1 MARRPHL
8 TLKRLDGE
16 LERRKRPG
24 FGGGPP
30 RDHQAHGS
38 QLRQQLAEIVQ
49 RTSQRNAEDVNAP
62 PDPTVILRINTV
74 EGGYLAEDALE
85 GSGLQI
91 LEQRGNQATIV
102 ISKDPQLTVLRQRT
116 DQYAGPIPVGQKG
129 ARHAGLFGVVDSF
142 DELEPNDRIGTALSR
157 HGFAAVEAID
167 ADTEFLVDVE
177 LWDIDD
183 RLVRELHINRIE
195 RTARNYGGE
204 LLSQY
209 RGAGLFVARL
219 RTSGLGLRELLT
231 MNEVAWIDLP
241 PVPDFAPDEGAEITT
256 AQLPPIDPPPGNA
269 VCIGII
275 DSGIIAAHPM
285 LEGVV
290 AGAFGVP
297 ERFGSDDERR
307 HGTAV
312 AALASY
318 GSVAEQIQQ
327 DRLRPRFRIA
337 SAKVVDGRGK
347 FDEDRSVADIVEEA
361 IRRLHG
367 EFGCRVIN
375 VSLADI
381 EHLVGG
387 RPSNWAMTLDNLVRE
402 LGVIV
407 TVSAGNIGEISQR
420 MENEGLDIYPHYLL
434 EDENRLYEPASSVS
448 SLVVGS
454 LAHGNGLMPDDAH
467 DVDIVAITD
476 AHHPSPFSR
485 SGPGFND
492 AIKPDVAEYGGTAV
506 WSGFSARLSA
516 DRESCGVLTLNPNYL
531 QSLMEYRHGTSFAAP
546 AVAFKAAA
554 LLDEFP
560 NASANFIRALLGL
573 GTDHPKALLDRVT
586 SENGREHY
594 RFAGYGVSDLNL
606 AIASDDGR
614 VVMAVE
620 DSLPVDRFA
629 VYQVPIPTDFQTAGG
644 TRHIKVSLAFD
655 PPVKNSRKEYL
666 GIKMGY
672 QLVRGKSAAEV
683 FERFRKWE
691 VEEKDEAGGEAYT
704 FEKRYLCDL
713 KPNITMREAGT
724 LQVGS
729 YVRKRDMSGYGDN
742 YFLVVR
748 CEGKWAANLVEQQTF
763 AVAVELWHEALVE
776 LYQEVALRA

>member
-8 TLKRLDGE
+8 TLRRLDGE

-24 FGGGPP
+24 FGGGPQ
-30 RDHQAHGS
+30 RDNRAHGG
-38 QLRQQLAEIVQ
+38 QLLQQLTEIVQ
-49 RTSQRNAEDVNAP
+49 RAAQRNADEPDVA
-62 PDPTVILRINTV
+62 PDPTVILRINTSD
-74 EGGYLAEDALE
+74 GGYLAEDALE
-85 GSGLQI
+85 NSGLQI

-102 ISKDPQLTVLRQRT
+102 ISTDPQLRVLQQRAT
-116 DQYAGPIPVGQKG
+116 QYAGPIPAGQKG
-129 ARHAGLFGVVDSF
+129 ARHAGILGVVDSF
-142 DELEPNDRIGTALSR
+142 DELEPDDRIGTALVR
-157 HGFAAVEAID
+157 HGFATAEDID
-167 ADTEFLVDVE
+167 NDTEFLVDVE

-183 RLVRELHINRIE
+183 RLVRELHLNRVE
-195 RTARNYGGE
+195 RKVQEYDGE

-209 RGAGLFVARL
+209 RGAGIFIARV
-219 RTSGLGLRELLT
+219 RISGIGLRELLALK
-231 MNEVAWIDLP
+231 EVAWIDLP
-241 PVPDFAPDEGAEITT
+241 PVPDFAPDEGAEMTVDD
-256 AQLPPIDPPPGNA
+256 LPPIDAPPPGSIC
-269 VCIGII
+269 VGII
-275 DSGIIAAHPM
+275 DSGIIASHPM
-285 LEGVV
+285 LAGVV

-297 ERFGSDDERR
+297 ERLGSDDERR

-312 AALASY
+312 AALAAY
-318 GSVAEQIQQ
+318 GSVAEQIQH

-337 SAKVVDGRGK
+337 SAKVVDARGR
-347 FDEDRSVADIVEEA
+347 FDEDRTVADIIEEA
-361 IRRLHG
+361 IRRLHD

-375 VSLADI
+375 ISLADI

-407 TVSAGNIGEISQR
+407 TLSAGNIGEISQR
-420 MENEGLDIYPHYLL
+420 LKDEGLGIYPNYLL
-434 EDENRLYEPASSVS
+434 KEENRLYEPASSVS

-454 LAHGNGLMPDDAH
+454 LAHGNGLMPDDIH
-467 DVDIVAITD
+467 DVDIVPITD

-492 AIKPDVAEYGGTAV
+492 GIKPDVAEYGGTAV
-506 WSGFSARLSA
+506 WSGFNARLFA

-546 AVAFKAAA
+546 AAAFKAAA
-554 LLDEFP
+554 LLEEFP
-560 NASANFIRALLGL
+560 NASANFIRALMGL
-573 GTDHPKALLDRVT
+573 GTDHPEDLLDRVT
-586 SENGREHY
+586 SANGREHFRY
-594 RFAGYGVSDLNL
+594 AGYGVSDLNL
-606 AIASDDGR
+606 AIASEDGR

-620 DSLPVDRFA
+620 DSLLVDRFA
-629 VYQVPIPTDFQTAGG
+629 VYQVPIPTDFQTARG

-655 PPVKNSRKEYL
+655 PPVRNSRKEYL

-691 VEEKDEAGGEAYT
+691 ADEKEDAGGEAYT
-704 FEKRYLCDL
+704 FENRYLCDL
-713 KPNITMREAGT
+713 TPNLTMREAGT
-724 LQVGS
+724 LQVGT
-729 YVRKRDMSGYGDN
+729 YIRKRDMSGYGDN
-742 YFLVVR
+742 YYLVVK
-748 CEGKWAANLVEQQTF
+748 CEGKWAANLVDQQTF